1 MKKITDHFALILFLG
16 LFLFG
21 CGDKTTGVEGI
32 LIDGKNKPVSGVSI
46 ILKPVP
52 AKPGHEQFETKTA
65 TDGRFQISGITPS
78 TEYIL
83 TILSGRWSTRTAK
96 KIKTPQ
102 PGENLVLTAPVKVR
116 FNQMKDGTV
125 VDTATGLQW
134 LVFPVQDITAA
145 NVIKAVKDLREAG
158 FADWRLP
165 SIREISGLLENPAL
179 AQKKCCVWTAE
190 ASSESVE
197 WVAYE
202 DDNQE
207 LWTSKKVLPEN
218 RIVVVRALT
227 PSTAAAPA
235 PSAVK
240 P

>member
-1 MKKITDHFALILFLG
+1 MKKNTHRFAFILFLG

-32 LIDGKNKPVSGVSI
+32 LIDGRNKPLSGVSI
-46 ILKPVP
+46 IFKPVY
-52 AKPGHEQFETKTA
+52 AKTGHEQFETKTA
-65 TDGRFQISGITPS
+65 TDGRFQITGIAPS
-78 TEYIL
+78 SEYMM

-102 PGENLVLTAPVKVR
+102 PGETLILTKPVKIR

-125 VDTATGLQW
+125 LDTATGLQW

-165 SIREISGLLENPAL
+165 SSREVAGLLENPSL
-179 AQKKCCVWTAE
+179 AKKTCCVWTAD

-218 RIVVVRALT
+218 RIVVVRALI
-227 PSTAAAPA
+227 PANAAAPA
-235 PSAVK
+235 PSAAT

>member
-1 MKKITDHFALILFLG
+1 MKKITHRFAFILFLC

-46 ILKPVP
+46 IFKPVHP
-52 AKPGHEQFETKTA
+52 KPGHEQFETKTS
-65 TDGRFQISGITPS
+65 TDGRFQITGIAPS
-78 TEYIL
+78 SEYIM
-83 TILSGRWSTRTAK
+83 TILSGRWSTHTAK

-102 PGENLVLTAPVKVR
+102 SGEKLVLTAPIKVR
-116 FNQMKDGTV
+116 FNQLKDGTV

-134 LVFPVQDITAA
+134 LVFPAQEITAA
-145 NVIKAVKDLREAG
+145 NVVKAVKDLREAG

-165 SIREISGLLENPAL
+165 SSREVAGLLENPAL
-179 AQKKCCVWTAE
+179 AKKTCCVWTAE
-190 ASSESVE
+190 DSSESVE

-235 PSAVK
+235 PSAAT